1 MSNVS
6 IIIDEQSKYTI
17 DLKNEYD
24 ADDFIANFEKHISK
38 VKKLRTSSEQGEK
51 SIKTKVENQ
60 VDAFSNA
67 NELFKKLTGMV
78 EALGSDIYQ
87 EDHSTMRSFK
97 FNRPIRIKGFV
108 WLQPR
113 GEALVV
119 YLRKGNYGN
128 VDTDRKII
136 QKTTFGG
143 YPMLYIKHPNEIDYA
158 FNIIKKIYQL
168 PK

>member
-1 MSNVS
+1 MINVS

-24 ADDFIANFEKHISK
+24 ADDFIATFEKYISK
-38 VKKLRTSSEQGEK
+38 VKKLRTSSEQGGK
-51 SIKTKVENQ
+51 STKTKVENQ

-67 NELFKKLTGMV
+67 NELFTKLTGMV
-78 EALGSDIYQ
+78 EALGSDIYR

-97 FNRPIRIKGFV
+97 FNRPVRIKGFV

-113 GEALVV
+113 GEALIV

-128 VDTDRKII
+128 VDMDKKII

-168 PK
+168 TK